1 MGSNKYIFFII
12 IAVIATVISCN
23 SAPKTTQEPPVN
35 RPVETTAA
43 VTVPPVV
50 VTPAVTGQPVVTVRE
65 EEPKTET
72 ITVFDPANVSEE
84 LYKSTR
90 EEVQLFIENLN
101 EIIKNRDYDA
111 WQASLSSEYIDA
123 VASPVN
129 LNWISDSA
137 IMKRN
142 HIVLKDLNDYFTYV
156 VIPAR
161 SDDRI
166 HSENVDIEFINENRV
181 TAFTTRTSGSGEG
194 IIEILYDLEKIDNSW
209 KIIY

>member
-1 MGSNKYIFFII
+1 MGSNKYIYFII

-43 VTVPPVV
+43 VTVPPAV
-50 VTPAVTGQPVVTVRE
+50 VTPVVTGQPATVRV
-65 EEPKTET
+65 EEPKAET
-72 ITVFDPANVSEE
+72 VTVFDPANVSEE

-101 EIIKNRDYDA
+101 EIIKNRDYNA

-181 TAFTTRTSGSGEG
+181 TAFTTRTSSSGEG

>member
-1 MGSNKYIFFII
+1 MGSNKYIYFII

-43 VTVPPVV
+43 VTVPPAV
-50 VTPAVTGQPVVTVRE
+50 VTPAVTGQPATVRV
-65 EEPKTET
+65 EEPKAET
-72 ITVFDPANVSEE
+72 VTVFDPANVSEE

-101 EIIKNRDYDA
+101 EIIKNRDYNA

-181 TAFTTRTSGSGEG
+181 TAFTTRTSSSGEG